1 MSAACGTL
9 LVGQLPELDCAIDTG
24 REEIMAVGTES
35 HGTDPIGMALMR
47 VEFKTKAHIPKFD
60 HLIAAAGSQQLAIG
74 AESDGAD
81 GGGMAQ
87 QCAFFLH
94 ALSIPQ
100 FDSAIA
106 SCRGDV

>member
-60 HLIAAAGSQQLAIG
+60 HLIAAAGDQQTPVG
-74 AESDGAD
+74 AEGHGTNGAVVSLESFRWRMVSVD
-81 GGGMAQ
+81 
-87 QCAFFLH
+87 
-94 ALSIPQ
+94 IPQ
-100 FDSAIA
+100 QNVLI
-106 SCRGDV
+106 